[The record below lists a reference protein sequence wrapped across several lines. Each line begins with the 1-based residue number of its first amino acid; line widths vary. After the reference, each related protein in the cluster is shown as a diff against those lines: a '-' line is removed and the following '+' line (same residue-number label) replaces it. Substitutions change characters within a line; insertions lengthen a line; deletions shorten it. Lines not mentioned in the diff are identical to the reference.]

1 MNAQLFC
8 KFPLSPHYVFSL
20 LSYVVFWKNW
30 AQCCVIFLFPFIFW
44 YKLALLTCVYRG
56 RFLYS
61 GRWKQNGDLVGAVPG
76 FGQELHTCYSSSYVP
91 NCLWRVLI
99 SCNEGIPKRWRK
111 IKGKVLYKS
120 PNEQTYA
127 CVSHWNKSQ
136 NL

>member
-1 MNAQLFC
+1 MLSSFVSSHYP
-8 KFPLSPHYVFSL
+8 PLCFQSSL
-20 LSYVVFWKNW
+20 LCSLLEKLGTML
-30 AQCCVIFLFPFIFW
+30 CDIFISL
-44 YKLALLTCVYRG
+44 YLLVQIGFVDVCLWG

-127 CVSHWNKSQ
+127 CVSHWKKSQ